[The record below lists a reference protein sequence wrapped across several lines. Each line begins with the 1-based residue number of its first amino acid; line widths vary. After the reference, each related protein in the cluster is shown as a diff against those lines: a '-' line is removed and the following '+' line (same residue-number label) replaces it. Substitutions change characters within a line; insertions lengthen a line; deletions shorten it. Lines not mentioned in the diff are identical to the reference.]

1 MPSNYISLNG
11 RTAGP
16 IQIGSSGAWISTTTP
31 VTPSGAGQVSFLT
44 SLSKGT
50 LCQLR
55 AASPSSKDDFGV
67 VTVEFL
73 RQYGFNPDDNTVDFS
88 QYLHKDVFD
97 SLYNVV
103 IGSGIYPTDKDSITS
118 RIVVLEREVSEFD
131 ASTDELTKN
140 INRLNSLTSANESA
154 IVALNSRIDSL
165 DLDPFQ
171 GAVLFIAGGAITG

>member
-1 MPSNYISLNG
+1 MLSNYISLNG

-16 IQIGSSGAWISTTTP
+16 IQIGAAGAWISTTTP

-55 AASPSSKDDFGV
+55 AASPSISDDFGV

-73 RQYGFNPDDNTVDFS
+73 KQYGFNPDDTTVDFS
-88 QYLHKDVFD
+88 NFLRKEVFD
-97 SLYNVV
+97 DLYNIIV
-103 IGSGIYPTDKDSITS
+103 GTGTYPTDKDSITS
-118 RIVVLEREVSEFD
+118 RIVILEREVSAFD
-131 ASTDELTKN
+131 ASTDELTEN

-171 GAVLFIAGGAITG
+171 GAVLFVAGGAVTG